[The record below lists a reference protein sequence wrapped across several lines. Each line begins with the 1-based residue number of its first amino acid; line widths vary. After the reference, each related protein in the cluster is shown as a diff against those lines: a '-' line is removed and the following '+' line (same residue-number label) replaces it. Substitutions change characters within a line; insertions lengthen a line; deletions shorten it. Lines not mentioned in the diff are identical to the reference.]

1 MFYWK
6 RLSQKY
12 SLQGTERDITN
23 GITCLLATGGV
34 NVASKM
40 LLTFLGSLGVAD
52 FVWGLEW
59 AGEKLHLSD
68 RYGVVLC
75 GVEGSRLHTSE

>member
-1 MFYWK
+1 
-6 RLSQKY
+6 
-12 SLQGTERDITN
+12 
-23 GITCLLATGGV
+23 
-34 NVASKM
+34 M